1 MATLLL
7 LGMSRPTTTTG
18 GPEGSQLPRAHSSTA
33 ALWGHL
39 LHKKPHTALAAKI
52 SDDKRDSVPP
62 MKPVDKAGT
71 SVRMLLHDTQ
81 AVLEKF
87 SGRIDKLHGEVEKA
101 KQEVSTSHKV
111 FQHGHDKL
119 VLDQVDLSKFR
130 SAYTGI

>member
-1 MATLLL
+1 
-7 LGMSRPTTTTG
+7 
-18 GPEGSQLPRAHSSTA
+18 
-33 ALWGHL
+33 
-39 LHKKPHTALAAKI
+39 
-52 SDDKRDSVPP
+52 

-119 VLDQVDLSKFR
+119 VSDQVDLSEFQ
-130 SAYTGI
+130 SAYTGIWTY